1 MYALFLIC
9 AGLAATF
16 VLETLVFLPLFLKKD
31 GYFIAAFYCVNV
43 ATNVSLN
50 LVFSV
55 IIHLLGAFG
64 VDVGADAV
72 AAYLLGCLTV
82 LFEAAVVWAEYAVLK
97 EFHSYKN
104 LFGYT
109 VAANA
114 LSAVAG
120 SVLVAFFLHIF

>member
-31 GYFIAAFYCVNV
+31 RYFIAAFYCVNV

-64 VDVGADAV
+64 ADVGADA
-72 AAYLLGCLTV
+72 AAYLLGCLTM

-97 EFHSYKN
+97 EFHAYKN